1 MQIELIKNLLIK
13 YNNYNIRNSELKI
26 EYKEILN

>member
-1 MQIELIKNLLIK
+1 MQIELIKNMLIK